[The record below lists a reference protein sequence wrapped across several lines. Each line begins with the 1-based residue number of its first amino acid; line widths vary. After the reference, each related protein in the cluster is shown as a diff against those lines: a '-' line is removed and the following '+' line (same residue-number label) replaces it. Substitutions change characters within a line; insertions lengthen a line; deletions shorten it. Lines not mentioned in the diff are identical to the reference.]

1 MDITSVLVS
10 KARSF
15 IVRVVKKMQRRE
27 IARCL
32 REIIRA
38 NGFKGAAAQA
48 SPDNRPMIDDWRLPM
63 RFLTRNPVPVGA
75 VALATMMLAIPA
87 GDALAQTT
95 ARLPPAIEKAL
106 VRAQVPRDAVA
117 MLVVDAS
124 GKQPP
129 RLAYRSDVPMNPA
142 SVMKLVTTYSAL
154 DTLGPDFTWKTK
166 VTLDGSLTSGLL
178 NGNMVV
184 QGGGD
189 PKLVVERLQ
198 ALLMQVQASGAK
210 AIRGDIVL
218 DRSAFS
224 VPATD
229 PGEFDGEPLRPY
241 NARPDALLINFKSV
255 VMTFTAD
262 IPNAR
267 AIVRYEPPMAG
278 LQIAATVPLVR
289 VSRCGDWRSEL
300 RASVDN
306 PNRIDFLGSYSSA
319 CGEKIW
325 PVAYS
330 EPASFAARAVEGS
343 WRQLGGLMTGSVRD
357 ATPQELAKLRL
368 GGTLSGEKPAAQF
381 EGVSIPLLEV
391 VRDVNKYSNNIM
403 AQHLFLTMG
412 LKANLGQPK
421 SGTLEAGRAA
431 LSAWWKKNL
440 PGAVPPLMDN
450 GSGLSRNERITAASL
465 QALLQ
470 HAARSPLG
478 AALADSLPVA
488 GVDATMRERARG
500 VAGQAFV
507 KTGSLRDVTAI
518 AGYANGLSGARYIVV
533 GLINHPNASAARPA
547 LDALVDWA
555 VKEGAR

>member
-1 MDITSVLVS
+1 M
-10 KARSF
+10 
-15 IVRVVKKMQRRE
+15 
-27 IARCL
+27 
-32 REIIRA
+32 IIRA
-38 NGFKGAAAQA
+38 NAFRQSLLQA
-48 SPDNRPMIDDWRLPM
+48 SPDNRLMIVDWRHIRGFLM
-63 RFLTRNPVPVGA
+63 RQTAPASL
-75 VALATMMLAIPA
+75 LAMLLISPA
-87 GDALAQTT
+87 GNLMAQTP

-106 VRAQVPRDAVA
+106 TRANVPREAVA

-124 GKQPP
+124 GRQPP
-129 RLAYRSDVPMNPA
+129 RLAHRSDVPMNPA

-166 VTLDGSLTSGLL
+166 IILDGSLNSGLL
-178 NGNMVV
+178 NGNMIV

-198 ALLMQVQASGAK
+198 ALLMKVQNGGVK

-224 VPATD
+224 VPPTD

-255 VMTFTAD
+255 VMTFTPDLAS
-262 IPNAR
+262 AR
-267 AIVRYEPPMAG
+267 AIVRYEPPLAG
-278 LQIAATVPLVR
+278 VQISETVPLLR

-300 RASVDN
+300 QAAVDN

-319 CGEKIW
+319 CGERTW
-325 PVAYS
+325 PMAYA
-330 EPASFAARAVEGS
+330 EPNSFAARAVEGS
-343 WRQLGGLMTGSVRD
+343 WRHLGGLMTGAVRD
-357 ATPQELAKLRL
+357 ATPQELATLRRS
-368 GGTLSGEKPAAQF
+368 GTLSGERATARF
-381 EGVSIPLLEV
+381 ESVSLPLLEV

-403 AQHLFLTMG
+403 AQHLFLTVG
-412 LKANLGQPK
+412 LNANLGQTK
-421 SGTLEAGRAA
+421 SGTLEASRAA

-440 PGAVPPLMDN
+440 PGSVPPAIDN
-450 GSGLSRNERITAASL
+450 GSGLSRSERITATSL
-465 QALLQ
+465 QAMLQ
-470 HAARSPLG
+470 HAAKSPTG

-518 AGYANGLSGARYIVV
+518 AGYANGLGGTRYIVI

-547 LDALVDWA
+547 LDALIDWA
-555 VKEGAR
+555 VKEGVR

>member
-1 MDITSVLVS
+1 MLR
-10 KARSF
+10 KAQAGLLAMLM
-15 IVRVVKKMQRRE
+15 VTL
-27 IARCL
+27 AG
-32 REIIRA
+32 
-38 NGFKGAAAQA
+38 NGAA
-48 SPDNRPMIDDWRLPM
+48 
-63 RFLTRNPVPVGA
+63 
-75 VALATMMLAIPA
+75 
-87 GDALAQTT
+87 QTP

-106 VRAQVPRDAVA
+106 TRAQVPREAVA

-124 GKQPP
+124 GRQPP
-129 RLAYRSDVPMNPA
+129 RLAWRSEVPMNPA

-166 VTLDGSLTSGLL
+166 VTLDGSLNSGLL
-178 NGNMVV
+178 NGNMIV

-198 ALLMQVQASGAK
+198 ALLMQVQNGGAK

-241 NARPDALLINFKSV
+241 NARPDALLVNFKSV
-255 VMTFTAD
+255 VMTFTPD
-262 IPNAR
+262 IANAR
-267 AIVRYEPPMAG
+267 AIVRYEPPLAG
-278 LQIAATVPLVR
+278 VQISETVPLLR
-289 VSRCGDWRSEL
+289 VGRCGDWRSEL
-300 RASVDN
+300 RAGVDN

-325 PVAYS
+325 PMAYA

-343 WRQLGGLMTGSVRD
+343 WRHLGGLMTGAVRD
-357 ATPQELAKLRL
+357 ATPQELATLRRS
-368 GGTLSGEKPAAQF
+368 GTLSGERVAAQF
-381 EGVSIPLLEV
+381 ESVSLPLLEV

-412 LKANLGQPK
+412 LNANLGQVK
-421 SGTLEAGRAA
+421 GGTLEASRAA

-440 PGAVPPLMDN
+440 PGAVPPLIDN
-450 GSGLSRNERITAASL
+450 GSGLSRSERITAASL

-470 HAARSPLG
+470 HAAKNPVG
-478 AALADSLPVA
+478 TALADSLPVA
-488 GVDATMRERARG
+488 GIDATMRERAKG

-518 AGYANGLSGARYIVV
+518 AGYANGLGGTRYIVV
-533 GLINHPNASAARPA
+533 GMINHPNASAARPA
-547 LDALVDWA
+547 LDALIDWA
-555 VKEGAR
+555 VRESAR

>member
-1 MDITSVLVS
+1 M
-10 KARSF
+10 
-15 IVRVVKKMQRRE
+15 
-27 IARCL
+27 
-32 REIIRA
+32 IIRA
-38 NGFKGAAAQA
+38 NGSGTGLRQA
-48 SPDNRPMIDDWRLPM
+48 SPDNRPMIDDWRRPL
-63 RFLTRNPVPVGA
+63 RFFMRNPARFGA
-75 VALATMMLAIPA
+75 IALAASMLATLA
-87 GDALAQTT
+87 GNSLAQTT
-95 ARLPPAIEKAL
+95 ARLPTAIEKAL

-129 RLAYRSDVPMNPA
+129 RLVHRSDVPMNPA
-142 SVMKLVTTYSAL
+142 SVMKLVTTYAAL

-166 VTLDGSLTSGLL
+166 VTLDGSLNSGLL
-178 NGNMVV
+178 NGNMIV

-218 DRSAFS
+218 DRSAFA

-278 LQIAATVPLVR
+278 VQIAQTVPLVR

-325 PVAYS
+325 PMAYA

-343 WRQLGGLMTGSVRD
+343 WRHLGGLMTGVVRD
-357 ATPQELAKLRL
+357 ATQQELNTLKRN
-368 GGTLSGEKPAAQF
+368 GTLSGERPVAQF

-391 VRDVNKYSNNIM
+391 VRDVNKYSNNVM

-412 LKANLGQPK
+412 LNANLGQAK
-421 SGTLEAGRAA
+421 SGTLEASRAA
-431 LSAWWKKNL
+431 VSAWWKKNL
-440 PGAVPPLMDN
+440 PGAAPPLMDN
-450 GSGLSRNERITAASL
+450 GSGLSRDERITAASL
-465 QALLQ
+465 RALLQ
-470 HAARSPLG
+470 HAARSSQG

-488 GVDATMRERARG
+488 GVDATMRERAKG

-518 AGYANGLSGARYIVV
+518 AGYSNGLSGTRYVVV

-555 VKEGAR
+555 VKEGVR

>member
-1 MDITSVLVS
+1 M
-10 KARSF
+10 
-15 IVRVVKKMQRRE
+15 
-27 IARCL
+27 
-32 REIIRA
+32 IISA
-38 NGFKGAAAQA
+38 NAGAHQPAEA
-48 SPDNRPMIDDWRLPM
+48 SPDNRPMISDWRYSGG
-63 RFLTRNPVPVGA
+63 FLQRHTVAAGV
-75 VALATMMLAIPA
+75 VALMLTTLQ
-87 GDALAQTT
+87 GTSLAQTA
-95 ARLPPAIEKAL
+95 ARLPPAIERAL
-106 VRAQVPRDAVA
+106 TRAQVPRDAVS
-117 MLVVDAS
+117 MLVVDAT

-129 RLAYRSDVPMNPA
+129 RLAWRSDVPMNPA

-154 DTLGPDFTWKTK
+154 DTLGPDFTWKTR
-166 VTLDGSLTSGLL
+166 VTLDGSLGSGLL
-178 NGNMVV
+178 NGNMIV

-198 ALLMQVQASGAK
+198 ALLMQVQTDGAK
-210 AIRGDIVL
+210 TIRGDIVL

-267 AIVRYEPPMAG
+267 ALVRYEPPLAG
-278 LQIAATVPLVR
+278 VQITDAVPLLR

-300 RASVDN
+300 RASIDN

-319 CGEKIW
+319 CGEKVW
-325 PVAYS
+325 PMAYA
-330 EPASFAARAVEGS
+330 EPASFAARAIEGS
-343 WRQLGGLMTGSVRD
+343 WRRLGGLMTGTVRD
-357 ATPQELAKLRL
+357 ASAQELASLRRS
-368 GGTLSGEKPAAQF
+368 GTLSGGRPAAQF
-381 EGVSIPLLEV
+381 EGVSLPLMEV

-412 LKANLGQPK
+412 LNANLGQAK
-421 SGTLEAGRAA
+421 SGTFEAGRAA
-431 LSAWWKKNL
+431 LAAWWKKTL
-440 PGAVPPLMDN
+440 PGTVSPLMDN
-450 GSGLSRNERITAASL
+450 GSGLSRSERITAASL

-470 HAARSPLG
+470 HAATSPVG

-488 GVDATMRERARG
+488 GIDATMRERAKG

-518 AGYANGLSGARYIVV
+518 AGYANGLGGTRYIVV
-533 GLINHPNASAARPA
+533 GMINHANASAARPA
-547 LDALVDWA
+547 LDALIDWA
-555 VKEGAR
+555 VREGTR